1 MIERLESELLP
12 LRIKLKNH
20 PIYNK
25 IESLG
30 DIQIFMESHV
40 FAVWDFMSLLKKLQS
55 ILSCNQIPWY
65 PSGFP
70 KASRLINEI
79 VWGEESDLNQDG
91 IPMSHFEMY
100 LDAMKNIKANTKEI
114 NHLINEVRSGNNIFD
129 IIKKSSLPKYVKNF
143 VDFTFEVIQTEKP
156 HIIAAVFTFGREDLI
171 PDMFIEIIKNLK
183 ASTNEDLSDLIYYF
197 ERHIEVDSGEH
208 GPLAL
213 EMIKELC
220 QNDKTKWEEALSYSK
235 QALENRINLWDGIL
249 SSISIKSKLVTAN

>member
-1 MIERLESELLP
+1 MVVEITNKMSGPGDSVRTTLLIMKSKIVFKSIKGKIIDIFAIRIKFLKMIERLESELLP

-25 IESLG
+25 IESLV

-55 ILSCNQIPWY
+55 ILSCNKIPWY

-79 VWGEESDLNQDG
+79 VWGEESDVNQEG

-129 IIKKSSLPKYVKNF
+129 IINKSP
-143 VDFTFEVIQTEKP
+143 EP
-156 HIIAAVFTFGREDLI
+156 
-171 PDMFIEIIKNLK
+171 LK
-183 ASTNEDLSDLIYYF
+183 AYTILFNVQKKGIKA
-197 ERHIEVDSGEH
+197 
-208 GPLAL
+208 PL
-213 EMIKELC
+213 
-220 QNDKTKWEEALSYSK
+220 Q
-235 QALENRINLWDGIL
+235 
-249 SSISIKSKLVTAN
+249 V